1 MSSISFFFLNKY
13 HCQRKYADYLIIGF
27 LLYNQLKTNSEIK
40 YDKHNKKFL
49 LVFIYFFSLYFD
61 SFLYTT
67 YNNDNNLQIG
77 IYLLYYFCISHKRSF
92 RYLTTKWKER
102 FLHFLYSYSPP
113 HFTFIYKYIIIIT
126 HLNCNVKYFAC

>member
-1 MSSISFFFLNKY
+1 MKYKNSIANKY

-77 IYLLYYFCISHKRSF
+77 IYLER
-92 RYLTTKWKER
+92 KEIDDIDN
-102 FLHFLYSYSPP
+102 
-113 HFTFIYKYIIIIT
+113 IYMQFPNG
-126 HLNCNVKYFAC
+126 LFAVK